1 MSYFDYHMEHV
12 RLAVLRVLT
21 EAPGYAG
28 NDSVLASAIGALGLT
43 VTRDQLRTQIAW
55 LEEQNLITT
64 VRPTPSLIV
73 AKITER
79 GCDVAKGVAVI
90 PGVQR
95 PSPGA

>member
-1 MSYFDYHMEHV
+1 MSYLDHYMEHV
-12 RLAVLRVLT
+12 RLAVLRVLV

-28 NDSVLASAIGALGLT
+28 NDSVLASAVGALGLT

-55 LEEQNLITT
+55 LEEQHLITT
-64 VRPTPSLIV
+64 MRPTPSLIV
-73 AKITER
+73 ATITER